1 MEETLG
7 AVFWLHT
14 PSLISFSRISQAQL
28 GEFLIQALPV
38 NFQHMNHA
46 TANWAA
52 TLGQHSD
59 DVLSSILGLSADQL
73 AELRRKKVIA

>member
-1 MEETLG
+1 M
-7 AVFWLHT
+7 
-14 PSLISFSRISQAQL
+14 

-59 DVLSSILGLSADQL
+59 DVLSSLLDLSAEAL
-73 AELRRKKVIA
+73 AELRRDKVIA

>member
-1 MEETLG
+1 M
-7 AVFWLHT
+7 
-14 PSLISFSRISQAQL
+14 

-59 DVLSSILGLSADQL
+59 DVLSSLLGLSAEVL
-73 AELRRKKVIA
+73 AELRSKKVIA